1 MNAKICLLI
10 VLYLIDKTNGK
21 DDKRTMKTIKPKQI
35 VIINNK
41 EIVPFVKENV
51 ECNVNSDSVIKDEP
65 TETIEDLMNNVL
77 KENNY
82 IQREKEKEKEINPN
96 LIKVEFYLTKRQY
109 DLYTKKGGESWLKKA
124 LVGQGNKKRK

>member
-1 MNAKICLLI
+1 
-10 VLYLIDKTNGK
+10 
-21 DDKRTMKTIKPKQI
+21 MKTIKPKQI

-82 IQREKEKEKEINPN
+82 IQREREKEKEINPN

-109 DLYTKKGGESWLKKA
+109 GLWVKKGEVKWLKKK
-124 LVGQGNKKRK
+124 LVN